1 MKPERVPR
9 SAALPSMPLLAVGS
23 MGKLKIK
30 YVQRL
35 PRGAEDLAPD
45 VVELWI
51 GVSGRKVDFNI
62 VRRGFILADPVMR
75 AIEDRIERLAQDTAG
90 IKRPFAERIG
100 LSPKL
105 SSDWREFLDDLL
117 QKPDSW
123 AFLVNS
129 AMNRRL
135 S

>member
-1 MKPERVPR
+1 
-9 SAALPSMPLLAVGS
+9 
-23 MGKLKIK
+23 
-30 YVQRL
+30 
-35 PRGAEDLAPD
+35 
-45 VVELWI
+45 VELWI